1 MSAIR
6 NQVQLI
12 GNLGKK
18 PEIKSYGDDKKFAVF
33 SLATSDY
40 YVDQK
45 GEKQQQTQ
53 WHNIVVWQKN
63 LVAVA
68 EKYLDKGMEI
78 VLSGK
83 LQYREYNDKDGIKR
97 TVTEISADEI
107 LMLTKKN

>member
-53 WHNIVVWQKN
+53 WHNIVVWSKN
-63 LVAVA
+63 LVTVA
-68 EKYLDKGMEI
+68 E
-78 VLSGK
+78 K